1 MLNYKDYIIFVKIV
15 LGPQTNTAQFESS
28 SDDSKNKCSETQ
40 RASMIL
46 LEVLVVVLPHSLD
59 LFPVKADC
67 SKMAEKDL
75 GKAIEAAVK
84 DVMSNLPAC
93 QCQASYQLSWIFSH
107 MIG

>member
-1 MLNYKDYIIFVKIV
+1 
-15 LGPQTNTAQFESS
+15 
-28 SDDSKNKCSETQ
+28 
-40 RASMIL
+40 MIL

-75 GKAIEAAVK
+75 GNAIEAAVK
-84 DVMSNLPAC
+84 DVMSNLAAC
-93 QCQASYQLSWIFSH
+93 ECQTSYQLSWIFSH